1 MYTLPSTEEE
11 NTSSWIGAPWDFAP
25 CLRERHLALLMTI
38 QGVKSSAPVL
48 VTFRVPTPLHAKE
61 KGSVLTSHGYVH
73 RFYSGEAR
81 HSHTVHIFKK
91 CGISFSFGTHTC
103 LVYTHVHTHSHTHT
117 HTKSAKV
124 NKTEILFSESRK
136 HCYVGCVVD
145 NMGDTLPTI
154 WHTPHIAV
162 VYEDNNMPMYDAVMQ
177 EY

>member
-1 MYTLPSTEEE
+1 MHTLPSTEEE
-11 NTSSWIGAPWDFAP
+11 NTSSWIGALWDFAP
-25 CLRERHLALLMTI
+25 CLREWHLALLMTF
-38 QGVKSSAPVL
+38 QGVTSSASVL
-48 VTFRVPTPLHAKE
+48 MAFRVPTPLHAKE
-61 KGSVLTSHGYVH
+61 KGSVLTSHCYIH
-73 RFYSGEAR
+73 RFNSGEAR

-103 LVYTHVHTHSHTHT
+103 LVYTHVQTHSHTYT
-117 HTKSAKV
+117 HKECKGKQDWDS
-124 NKTEILFSESRK
+124 ILSWK
-136 HCYVGCVVD
+136 HCSVGCDVD